1 VVEVVANLHM
11 HTPYSDGAA
20 YHDEIAAAASRAG
33 LQAVIVTDHNVHVGG
48 IERYRHGVLTL
59 VGEEVH
65 DALRRPQANHCLIYG
80 AERELSPFARSPQQ
94 LIDEAITRGGM
105 AFLAHPVE
113 YPARLG
119 IENGA
124 FGWEDWRIKGYTGI
138 ELWNYM
144 SEFKAKLS
152 NWPLALL
159 LAYFPEFAIRG
170 PFRAALDLWDQ
181 LLSEGK
187 RVVVIGNSDAHA
199 VPFHLGPLRRV
210 IFPYAY
216 LFRCVNTHVLIDH
229 PFTGDFETD
238 KRLLLTAL
246 RAGRCF
252 VGYDLPG
259 STRGFRFSATNG
271 PQTVEMGSGIRRT
284 GMLRF
289 KIKTPAPATIRLLR
303 NGALVAQG
311 YGDALEAQS
320 IEPGAYR
327 VEVYRQFRGLNRGW
341 IFSNPIYTAASV
353 RDDGVAP
360 IPISL

>member
-1 VVEVVANLHM
+1 MVEAVANLHM

-33 LQAVIVTDHNVHVGG
+33 IQAIITTDHNVHVGG
-48 IERYRHGVLTL
+48 VEGYRHGVLTL
-59 VGEEVH
+59 AGEEVH

-80 AERELSPFARSPQQ
+80 AETELSTFARDPQH
-94 LIDEAITRGGM
+94 LIDAVNARGGM

-119 IENGA
+119 VENGA
-124 FGWEDWRIKGYTGI
+124 YGWEDWHIRGYAGI

-144 SEFKAKLS
+144 SEFKARLL

-159 LAYFPEFAIRG
+159 LAYFPELAIRG
-170 PFRAALDLWDQ
+170 PFRATLELWDA
-181 LLSEGK
+181 LLAKGQ
-187 RVVVIGNSDAHA
+187 RVAVVGNSDAHA
-199 VPFHLGPLRRV
+199 VTFSLGPLKRV
-210 IFPYAY
+210 IFPYEY

-229 PFTGDFETD
+229 PLTGDFATD
-238 KRLLLTAL
+238 KRMLLSAL

-252 VGYDLPG
+252 IGYDLPG

-271 PQTVEMGSGIRRT
+271 PQTVTMGEGIRRT

-303 NGALVAQG
+303 NGALVAQQF
-311 YGDALEAQS
+311 GDALDAQS

-327 VEVYRQFRGLNRGW
+327 VEVYRRFRGLNRGW
-341 IFSNPIYTAASV
+341 IFSNPIYTE
-353 RDDGVAP
+353 
-360 IPISL
+360 